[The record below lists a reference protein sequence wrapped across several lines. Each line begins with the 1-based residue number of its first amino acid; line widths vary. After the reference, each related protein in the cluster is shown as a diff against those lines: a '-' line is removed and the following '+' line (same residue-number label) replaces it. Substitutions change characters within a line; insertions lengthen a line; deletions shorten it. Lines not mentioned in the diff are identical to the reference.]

1 MRKNFRKS
9 TRQQSSVFN
18 KLTTL
23 EMTLQN
29 SYPHHPHN
37 KYFFIFFLPQWI
49 DFNTPPSNRIIN
61 EQRKLYR
68 TNKILWYVD
77 ALSFGFFFPC
87 GHCENSNNQK
97 KAVIS
102 CKCLLCKQKLIF
114 ICLIRWRYTEL
125 HTINSRTQ
133 TKLIIGINLVIFFHR

>member
-1 MRKNFRKS
+1 MRKKFRKS

-29 SYPHHPHN
+29 SYPHHLHN
-37 KYFFIFFLPQWI
+37 KYFFIFFCL
-49 DFNTPPSNRIIN
+49 NEYTPILRLLIVLSMNRGNCI
-61 EQRKLYR
+61 EQTKY
-68 TNKILWYVD
+68 
-77 ALSFGFFFPC
+77 FGMLMRYHLDFFPC